1 MDPYKI
7 LGVNPGASSQEITKA
22 YTEMI
27 KRYRSDRFADTVLQ
41 EVAQQKL
48 QEVEQAYLVLI
59 GKNMDESPGLRDEL
73 SGEQTGSGEINT
85 YQQIRRLIQLGR
97 LEQAETILSDS
108 EAKTAQ
114 WYYLSGIILWKKG
127 WYSEGRSYIQQAV
140 NMEPQNREYNE
151 TLNRIMRAYYPFHNI
166 TGYSKS
172 SAFDLCNCRALLHCN
187 NFLLK
192 CICRDK

>member
-59 GKNMDESPGLRDEL
+59 GDMNESPGLRDEL
-73 SGEQTGSGEINT
+73 SGEQTAGEINT
-85 YQQIRRLIQLGR
+85 YQQSAGLFSLR
-97 LEQAETILSDS
+97 LERPNV
-108 EAKTAQ
+108 
-114 WYYLSGIILWKKG
+114 LSGLRG
-127 WYSEGRSYIQQAV
+127 
-140 NMEPQNREYNE
+140 
-151 TLNRIMRAYYPFHNI
+151 
-166 TGYSKS
+166 
-172 SAFDLCNCRALLHCN
+172 
-187 NFLLK
+187 
-192 CICRDK
+192 